1 MSLFGNG
8 HGSGADNSNMN
19 NTSVATA
26 SGSGGEHPAGIAGNQ
41 GLFGNAVGPAPP
53 AAPAPAQQPPDASGA
68 DGGGIKIYMRKT
80 RRKRKTRNRKP
91 SRKRKTRNRK

>member
-41 GLFGNAVGPAPP
+41 GLFGNAVGLAPP
-53 AAPAPAQQPPDASGA
+53 AAPAPAQPPDASGA